1 MKNKYG
7 KLTRKIILFA
17 ILISI
22 LIVAAGYGFLTFLT
36 DGALQEIFQKGIV
49 HILQSLG
56 FSAERA
62 AAGYNRLFVEGK
74 LLFVFAG
81 FFVLFLLFFLL
92 TVRKINRY
100 LSRIDDAL
108 EGILADSPEPIVLPS
123 ELEPMAEQLNALQ
136 HKLLYRTQQAAQ
148 SEQRK
153 NELVVCL
160 AHDLKTPLT
169 SVTAYL
175 TMLNEHP
182 EMSAEER
189 AKYTRVTLEKA
200 IRLEELLNEFF
211 EITRFNAQ
219 DIVLEKRE
227 INLSIMLEQLEDENV
242 GLLNK
247 KNMTCVVDVQE
258 GLLMR
263 GDPEQLARVFDNLLK
278 NAAAYGNAGSQIL
291 IQARGG
297 RDGITIVFTNE
308 GPQIPQ
314 KKLEMIFE
322 KFYRVDDGRSSKTG
336 GAGLGLAIAKQI
348 VELHGG
354 VISAVSDSK
363 NTRFIVNMPAEMR
376 AAEGENNGTKGWKRR
391 KQ

>member
-1 MKNKYG
+1 MKSKYG

-17 ILISI
+17 VLISI
-22 LIVAAGYGFLTFLT
+22 LIVAVGYGFLTFLT

-49 HILQSLG
+49 RILQSLG

-92 TVRKINRY
+92 TAQKINRY
-100 LSRIDDAL
+100 LSRINDAL
-108 EGILADSPEPIVLPS
+108 EGILADSPEPIALPP
-123 ELEPMAEQLNALQ
+123 ELEPMAGQLNALQ

-189 AKYTRVTLEKA
+189 AKYTRITLEKA
-200 IRLEELLNEFF
+200 VRLEELLNEFF

-227 INLSIMLEQLEDENV
+227 INLSMMLEQLEDENV

-247 KNMTCVVDVQE
+247 KNMTCAVDVQE
-258 GLLMR
+258 GLIMR

-314 KKLEMIFE
+314 KKLKMIFE

-363 NTRFIVNMPAEMR
+363 NTRFIVNMPAETR
-376 AAEGENNGTKGWKRR
+376 TAEGENNGKKERKWRR
-391 KQ
+391 

>member
-1 MKNKYG
+1 M
-7 KLTRKIILFA
+7 ILFA
-17 ILISI
+17 TLGSMLVVAVGYGLLTFFTDGVLREYFQK
-22 LIVAAGYGFLTFLT
+22 LIVR
-36 DGALQEIFQKGIV
+36 
-49 HILQSLG
+49 ILQAVG

-62 AAGYNRLFVEGK
+62 ASGYNRLFVEGK
-74 LLFVFAG
+74 LLFVLAG
-81 FFVLFLLFFLL
+81 FFVLFLLCFLL
-92 TVRKINRY
+92 AVRKMTRY
-100 LSRIDDAL
+100 LNRISDAL
-108 EGILADSPEPIVLPS
+108 DKIQADSPEPIVLPPD
-123 ELEPMAEQLNALQ
+123 LEPVSEQLNALQ
-136 HKLLYRTQQAAQ
+136 HKLLYRAQQAAQ

-189 AKYTRVTLEKA
+189 AKYTRITLEKA
-200 IRLEELLNEFF
+200 IRLEELMNEFF

-263 GDPEQLARVFDNLLK
+263 GDPDKLARVFDNLLK
-278 NAAAYGNAGSQIL
+278 NAAAYGNAGTEIL

-297 RDGITIVFTNE
+297 REGITIVFTNE

-363 NTRFIVNMPAEMR
+363 NTRFIVNMPAETKTV
-376 AAEGENNGTKGWKRR
+376 EGEKNETKGWKRR
-391 KQ
+391 KG

>member
-1 MKNKYG
+1 LKNKYG

-17 ILISI
+17 VLISI

-36 DGALQEIFQKGIV
+36 DGALQEVFQKGVV

-92 TVRKINRY
+92 TARKINRY

-108 EGILADSPEPIVLPS
+108 EGILADSPEPIVLPP
-123 ELEPMAEQLNALQ
+123 ELEPMTEQLNALQ

-189 AKYTRVTLEKA
+189 AKYTRITLEKA

-258 GLLMR
+258 GLIMR

-354 VISAVSDSK
+354 VISAVSDSR
-363 NTRFIVNMPAEMR
+363 NTRFIVNMPAETR
-376 AAEGENNGTKGWKRR
+376 TREGENHGTKGWEHR
-391 KQ
+391 KE